1 MESKFTVAQLNT
13 EMFSYTPRPETSD
26 SEGVLLAL
34 ETARALEEQGDM
46 REVAR
51 WLRRAADEAEKDGND
66 ERVLVLARAAADL
79 ADAIENA
86 GEPGA
91 APRPSHTGSIAA
103 TLMSPPPPF
112 SRASSRPPPSEE
124 STSSPTI
131 PPSDWSEPT
140 IPPPA
145 ALPAAGPAVSYTH
158 ELRTSENKMLLD
170 RAMYTQALP
179 VAIPASIRN
188 ANSFFVQRLDGGQP
202 LPAGMVQAVL
212 VLTNEIEDILEL
224 ADRLREVD
232 RATKKP

>member
-1 MESKFTVAQLNT
+1 MESKFTVAQLNPG
-13 EMFSYTPRPETSD
+13 MFSYTPRPETSD

-51 WLRRAADEAEKDGND
+51 WLRRAADEAEKDGHD

-86 GEPGA
+86 CESDA

-103 TLMSPPPPF
+103 TLLSPPPPF
-112 SRASSRPPPSEE
+112 SRASSRPAPSEE
-124 STSSPTI
+124 RTSSPTI

-145 ALPAAGPAVSYTH
+145 ALPVTGPAVSYTH
-158 ELRTSENKMLLD
+158 ELRTSEDKMLLE
-170 RAMYTQALP
+170 RAMHTQALP

-212 VLTNEIEDILEL
+212 VLTNEIKDILEL